1 MNKNNKDKKSQDKN
15 KIDHNEKEGTNNN
28 EIKKDISEEKTKLL
42 NLHKELF
49 TKIMETAKM
58 VDGEAHD
65 PESKEYLKNLSRY
78 VAYYNL
84 SHIITKALDSI
95 EGSEPLRS
103 EQIEKIEKI
112 TNDVIIECNNAL
124 ADPSQYVTEVK
135 RKSEKGYYVV
145 YLPGN
150 FRQAYA
156 QEINFFENG
165 SDEDHYRFFNKIIR
179 DTEKERVFFGEG
191 KRLTEAR
198 KLIKEKAPINKIFEK
213 IDNISI
219 YFVVMNEL
227 YPEGY
232 PPKRKNNLAGI
243 TRESQKKELTKNGIE
258 YMKMADERSVYTL
271 QDLADATKPFTKE
284 GQRCGIILKTDE
296 VKKMKKDAVDSK
308 KIGANAG
315 DGITEKLLKDA
326 GESVIDL
333 GYDPKYIELIDD
345 IVNAEDNAGK
355 TGLYLPDLYK
365 SIQNSKDARAGI
377 EDVNNLKKI
386 MIEQLED
393 LAGIIKEED
402 GTFTYCEMIEI
413 SIPVIKDVT
422 GNPDATIIIKSL
434 PYLEEI
440 RRRANEM
447 KNRAEMDQEKKYR
460 KAIDKKGRAKKPNN
474 FIIKTA
480 IAKVPTINEPKN
492 VRDICDRITKTVLT
506 ANTPNP
512 HIKITTILEDCPQFV
527 ASIAGKSEIK
537 RKNEQYKR
545 TFINVLD
552 TLANPSKYIILKK
565 YPDIEISSDNKTFFK
580 LKDLTRDYI
589 KANMETIKTLIPTE
603 KTKDKVVYYFKK
615 NKIKNNEK

>member
-15 KIDHNEKEGTNNN
+15 KIDHNTKEATNNN
-28 EIKKDISEEKTKLL
+28 EIREDISKAKTQLL
-42 NLHKELF
+42 NFRKILMAEMIKAEKE
-49 TKIMETAKM
+49 M
-58 VDGEAHD
+58 DGESCD
-65 PESKEYLKNLSRY
+65 Y
-78 VAYYNL
+78 VVFGKLA
-84 SHIITKALDSI
+84 HIISNTLDLI
-95 EGSEPLRS
+95 ERS
-103 EQIEKIEKI
+103 ETLSPEVGGI
-112 TNDVIIECNNAL
+112 TNNVIVECSNKL
-124 ADPSQYVTEVK
+124 ITDPSQYVTRAK
-135 RKSEKGYYVV
+135 RGCLTI
-145 YLPGN
+145 YLPKN

-156 QEINFFENG
+156 REIDFFENG
-165 SDEDHYRFFNKIIR
+165 SDQDHYKFFRKIAR
-179 DTEKERVFFGEG
+179 DPNRARALFGEG
-191 KRLTEAR
+191 KKLTEAR
-198 KLIKEKAPINKIFEK
+198 KLIREEAPINKIFVR
-213 IDNISI
+213 IVNYSM

-308 KIGANAG
+308 KIGSKAG
-315 DGITEKLLKDA
+315 NGVTEKLLKDA

-333 GYDPKYIELIDD
+333 GYDPKNIELVDD
-345 IVNAEDNAGK
+345 IVNAEANAGK

-402 GTFTYCEMIEI
+402 GTFSYYEMIEI
-413 SIPVIKDVT
+413 SIPAIKDIT
-422 GNPDATIIIKSL
+422 GNPDATIIIKST
-434 PYLEEI
+434 PYLDEI
-440 RRRANEM
+440 RKRANEM

-512 HIKITTILEDCPQFV
+512 HIKIATILEDCPQFV
-527 ASIAGKSEIK
+527 ASIAEKSEIK
-537 RKNEQYKR
+537 RRNETYKR
-545 TFINVLD
+545 TFISVLT
-552 TLANPSKYIILKK
+552 TLTDPSKYIAIKK
-565 YPDIEISSDNKTFFK
+565 FPDIEISTDNKTFFK

-589 KANMETIKTLIPTE
+589 KANMQKIKTLIPTE
-603 KTKDKVVYYFKK
+603 KTKDKLVYYFKK